1 MRGVQHLAAS
11 TITGIRERLTQK
23 TTGFKPARVLT
34 RLLWLVT
41 VPVVAMAALSGI
53 LVARQRTSAERA
65 ARVERHM
72 PGVNALVALD
82 EALHNEQASVVI
94 IREAADLHL
103 TPRALGQLI
112 GFDLDVIGPRR
123 AATDAAIRGLGR
135 AVPFDVRVLR
145 STRAAIDSQTV
156 DPTEANAAFTAFDT
170 EVAATLDHLVH
181 HLGQDAND
189 VNGGRA
195 LVDALEAL
203 DAASTALR
211 AGAAQTADMADLALG
226 PQSRTPGALV
236 ALGRDG
242 ASYARAFEQ
251 LRTYRPHSLDG
262 ALRRVT
268 TAPGP
273 LAFEQAVTA
282 AQEGRVT
289 RASTP
294 QAIVDLSR
302 RFGGAFERD
311 DLLYALVG
319 RSAKLVNATAV
330 RLRTH
335 EQDRYRR
342 AVAYVAVLGLGV
354 LLAAL
359 ALALT
364 ITRPLRRLVAHAGAV
379 TDGRLDVDELPPR
392 GPRETRLMSSAFNDL
407 VANLRLLE
415 SKTNA
420 LAGCDFDD
428 PVLGQRLP
436 GRLGQSIEDSVRV
449 LWGSIEERNALQ
461 ERLADQAT
469 HDPLTG
475 MYNRAAAISAI
486 EQALARSR
494 RTGDA
499 VALLHVDLDDFK
511 LANDTHGHEI
521 GDRVLREVGARMGR
535 VVRAG
540 DVVARL
546 GSDEFLV
553 LAERI
558 VDITEAT
565 TLARRVVDAVSAPIS
580 AGIHRIT
587 VGASVGVALA
597 LDGNDEALPLLARA
611 DMALDRA
618 KRRGRSLVELYD
630 ESLQE
635 QLLERADIEHALSAA
650 LTRGDDELSLHYQ
663 PVTDTVTGSVVG
675 CEALLRWD
683 RPGHGRVPPDA
694 FIPVA
699 ETSPLIVDVDLWVLD
714 TATRQ
719 LAEWSRH
726 ADLRDLTVAVNVS
739 GRHLLGRSL
748 DTHVRDALERNGADP
763 GHLVLE
769 ITETV
774 LLSDLPTA
782 ASQLESLRALGIRVA
797 IDDFGTGYTSLATLQ
812 QLPIDTIK
820 IDRSFVNRIDEP
832 RDRSLV
838 RMVTELG
845 HQLGVEIVAEGVETG
860 DQRNALADT
869 GCDAIQGFLVCR
881 PVPAGDFTAWCEAR
895 ARDHANREAS

>member
-1 MRGVQHLAAS
+1 MRGVRQFAAS
-11 TITGIRERLTQK
+11 TVTGIRGRLTQK
-23 TTGFKPARVLT
+23 AAGFKPARVLT
-34 RLLWLVT
+34 RLLWLVA
-41 VPVVAMAALSGI
+41 VPVVVMGVLSGT
-53 LVARQRTSAERA
+53 LVAHQRTSAERA

-72 PGVNALVALD
+72 PEVNALVALG

-94 IREAADLHL
+94 IREAADLHV
-103 TPRALGQLI
+103 TPRALAQLV
-112 GFDLDVIGPRR
+112 GFDLDVVGPRR
-123 AATDAAIRGLGR
+123 AATDAAIHGLGH
-135 AVPFDVRVLR
+135 AVPFDVRVLH
-145 STRAAIDSQTV
+145 SMRAAIDAQTV
-156 DPTEANAAFTAFDT
+156 DPTAANAAFTAFDT
-170 EVAATLDHLVH
+170 KVATTLDRLVH

-189 VNGGRA
+189 VNGGRE
-195 LVDALEAL
+195 LIDAL
-203 DAASTALR
+203 DALDEAGTALR

-226 PQSRTPGALV
+226 PRSRTVGALV
-236 ALGRDG
+236 ALGRDS
-242 ASYARAFEQ
+242 ASYSRAIDR
-251 LRTYRPHSLDG
+251 LRTYRPRALD
-262 ALRRVT
+262 AAFRRVT
-268 TAPGP
+268 TEPGP
-273 LAFEQAVTA
+273 RLFEEAVAA

-289 RASTP
+289 RASTS
-294 QAIVDLSR
+294 QAVVDLSR

-319 RSAKLVNATAV
+319 KAVKLVNGTAA
-330 RLRTH
+330 RLRTN
-335 EQDRYRR
+335 EQGRYRS
-342 AVAYVAVLGLGV
+342 AVVYVAALGLGA
-354 LLAAL
+354 LLAAVSL
-359 ALALT
+359 GLT

-379 TDGRLDVDELPPR
+379 TDGRLDVEPLPPR

-415 SKTNA
+415 AKTNA
-420 LAGCDFDD
+420 LAGCRFDD
-428 PVLGQRLP
+428 PVLSQRLP

-475 MYNRAAAISAI
+475 MYNRAAVINAI
-486 EQALARSR
+486 EQALARSQ
-494 RTGDA
+494 RTSDA

-521 GDRVLREVGARMGR
+521 GDQVLREVATRMSR

-558 VDITEAT
+558 TDVTEAT
-565 TLARRVVDAVSAPIS
+565 TLAGRVVDAVSAPIP
-580 AGIHRIT
+580 AGTHRIT
-587 VGASVGVALA
+587 VGASVGIALA
-597 LDGNDEALPLLARA
+597 LDGNDAALQLLARA

-630 ESLQE
+630 ESLQR
-635 QLLERADIEHALSAA
+635 QLVERADIERALTAA
-650 LTRGDDELSLHYQ
+650 LVRGGEELSLHYQ

-699 ETSPLIVDVDLWVLD
+699 EASPLIVDVDLWVLD

-726 ADLRDLTVAVNVS
+726 AELRDLTVAVNVS

-748 DTHVRDALERNGADP
+748 DAHVRDALRRNGADP

-820 IDRSFVNRIDEP
+820 IDRSFVNRIAEP

-860 DQRNALADT
+860 DQRHALADT

-881 PVPAGDFTAWCEAR
+881 PVPAEEFTAWCEAR
-895 ARDHANREAS
+895 ARDGVHRGAS